1 VKRQPE
7 YLTLLLEQLSP
18 LGALRARA
26 MFGGYGLYCDE
37 LFFAI
42 VVDEI
47 LYLKA
52 DSESKSDFE
61 MLGLLPFSYAM
72 KDGRLQTMAYYP
84 LPDVALDD
92 DAALQQWAKKGI
104 AAALRARNKP
114 AGRRKSMKNQA

>member
-1 VKRQPE
+1 MKRQPE

-52 DSESKSDFE
+52 DAESKSDFE
-61 MLGLLPFSYAM
+61 ALGLLPFSYAM
-72 KDGRLQTMAYYP
+72 KDGRIQTMAYYP
-84 LPDVALDD
+84 LPEDALDD
-92 DAALQQWAKKGI
+92 DVALRQWAKKGI

-114 AGRRKSMKNQA
+114 ADRRKSMKNQA